1 MHISDKPYLTASE
14 QSGSS
19 RKNSLDTKR
28 RAYSGHLL
36 NQSSVQ
42 QFTRDGNYLHLTRNV
57 SPTGDIQRQIC
68 KFSLTLATKRAF
80 ILSTVS
86 TIFFSL
92 QTGRTPSMI
101 KSLSSGNI
109 KLGISPVFNKLFKFS
124 MKLSLMI

>member
-1 MHISDKPYLTASE
+1 MHISDKPVLTASE

-42 QFTRDGNYLHLTRNV
+42 QFTKDGNYLHLTRKV
-57 SPTGDIQRQIC
+57 SPTGDIHRQIC
-68 KFSLTLATKRAF
+68 KFSLTLAMKRAY

-92 QTGRTPSMI
+92 QIGRTPSII

-124 MKLSLMI
+124 IKLSLMI